1 MFADVIVDISV
12 EALDRTFQYKIP
24 EEIEAQIR
32 IGSRVLIPFGR
43 GNRNITGYVL
53 NLTEIPSWPVEKLK
67 AVEAVE
73 EKDIPVEG
81 QLLQLA
87 AWIRQRYGTTMNE
100 ALKTVLPIKRQVK
113 PVEEHWLNFVV
124 PEEEARKELDRCRLR
139 HYRAKVRL
147 LQGLLEEGGQMT
159 TSLAARKYRVTKPV
173 IDGMVQ
179 AGIVEVTNQK
189 KYRNPMP
196 FSGQKER
203 ILRLNEEQQR
213 AVDVFV
219 SGYEKGERKTYLLYG
234 VTGSGKTEVYME
246 MIASVLKQGR
256 QVIMLIPEI
265 ALTYQTVRRFQS
277 RFGERV
283 SILNSRMSEGEK
295 YDQYER
301 AKRGE
306 VDIIVGPRSAL
317 FVPFTRLGLIVID
330 EEHEGSYK
338 SEKPPKYHAREV
350 AEERARMAGA
360 SLVLGSATPSVD
372 SFYAAQEG
380 RYVLLPLIRRAGE
393 ASMPQVHVVD
403 LRQELEAGNRSVFSR
418 LLQEKIQERLERGE
432 QTILFLN
439 RRGYAGFVSCRSCGF
454 VLKCSHCE
462 VSMTAHKNHVGD
474 VDTLVCHYCGHAIAM
489 PKRCPSCGSPYIAAF
504 GLGTQKVEEMLRRR
518 FPGARILRMDGDTT
532 TGKHGHEG
540 VLAPFR
546 NGGADILIGT
556 QMIVKGHD
564 FPNVTLVA
572 ALAADLSMYAGDYR
586 SSERTF
592 ELLMQASGRAGRGDK
607 KGEMVIQTYNPD
619 QYCIQAVERQE
630 ASYFYDNE
638 LAFRRLAG
646 YPPFTIMPA
655 VLVLSESKAEAAA
668 CTDVLA
674 AAIKKR
680 CQDRAAVI
688 GPAEAGLSRARDRYR
703 YVLYVKCKDELT
715 VEAVRQETEAVSQ
728 EGRWER
734 TCRIQYDRDP
744 MTGY

>member
-24 EEIEAQIR
+24 EEIKTQIQ
-32 IGSRVLIPFGR
+32 IGSRVRIPFGK
-43 GNRNITGYVL
+43 GNRKITGYVL
-53 NLTEIPSWPVEKLK
+53 GISELPAWPVEKIK
-67 AVEAVE
+67 AIESVE

-81 QLLQLA
+81 QLLRLA
-87 AWIRQRYGTTMNE
+87 AWIRRQYGTTMNE

-113 PVEEHWLNFVV
+113 SVEEHWLNFVV
-124 PEEEARKELDRCRLR
+124 PEEAARKELDRCRLR
-139 HYRAKVRL
+139 HYKAKARL
-147 LQGLLEEGGQMT
+147 LQGMFEEGGQMT
-159 TSLAARKYRVTKPV
+159 TSLAARKYGITKSV
-173 IDGMVQ
+173 IDGMVK
-179 AGIVEVTNQK
+179 AGILAVTDQK
-189 KYRNPMP
+189 KYRNPLP
-196 FSGQKER
+196 VSEKEKQFVC
-203 ILRLNEEQQR
+203 LNEEQQS
-213 AVDVFV
+213 AVNVFAED
-219 SGYEKGERKTYLLYG
+219 YEKGERKTYLLYG

-246 MIASVLKQGR
+246 MIARVLEQGR

-265 ALTYQTVRRFQS
+265 ALTYQTVSRFQS
-277 RFGERV
+277 RFGNRV

-317 FVPFTRLGLIVID
+317 FVPFSHLGLILID
-330 EEHEGSYK
+330 EEHEASYK

-350 AEERARMAGA
+350 AMERARMAGA
-360 SLVLGSATPSVD
+360 SVVLGSATPSVE
-372 SFYAAQEG
+372 SYYAAKEG
-380 RYVLLPLIRRAGE
+380 DYVLLSLTKRVKN

-403 LRQELEAGNRSVFSR
+403 LRQELEMGNRSVFSR
-418 LLQEKIQERLERGE
+418 LLQKKIEERLDRKE

-462 VSMTAHKNHVGD
+462 ISMTAHKNHVGD
-474 VDTLVCHYCGHAIAM
+474 VDTLICHYCGHAIAM
-489 PKRCPSCGSPYIAAF
+489 PKQCPECGSPYIAAF
-504 GLGTQKVEEMLRRR
+504 GLGTQRVEEMLHKR
-518 FPGARILRMDGDTT
+518 FPAARILRMDGDTT

-546 NGGADILIGT
+546 KGEADILIGT

-572 ALAADLSMYAGDYR
+572 ALAADMSMYAGDYR

-607 KGEMVIQTYNPD
+607 KGEMVIQTYNPN
-619 QYCIQAVERQE
+619 QYCIQAVKRQE
-630 ASYFYDNE
+630 ASYFYENE
-638 LAFRRLAG
+638 LAFRRLAK
-646 YPPFTIMPA
+646 YPPFTTMSAI
-655 VLVLSESKAEAAA
+655 LVLSESKTEAAA
-668 CTDVLA
+668 CIDALA
-674 AAIKKR
+674 AAISNR
-680 CQDRAAVI
+680 CHDQVVII

-703 YVLYVKCKDELT
+703 YVLYVKCQNEST
-715 VEAVRQETEAVSQ
+715 VEAVKQEAESISR
-728 EGRWER
+728 EGKWER
-734 TCRIQYDRDP
+734 SCSIQYDRDP
-744 MTGY
+744 ITGY